1 MSRHA
6 FAAMS
11 SRSKPVTEKP
21 QLSFWQ
27 IWNMSFGFLGIQFG
41 WGLQMANMSSIYQ
54 FLGAD
59 EKDIPILWLAAPLTG
74 LIVQPI
80 VGYYSDRTWTRL
92 GRRRPY
98 FLTGALLASLALIAM
113 PNSPTLWV
121 AAGLL
126 WILDA
131 SVNVSMEPF
140 RAFVGDMLPK
150 KQRKSGFAMQSLLIG
165 FGAVLSSALP
175 FILTNGFGVSRE
187 ATVESPIPP
196 AVKLAFYIGAGVF
209 IVAVLV
215 TIISTR
221 EYPPEDMEEF
231 QRMKRANAGVGH
243 AFREIVRGIGMM
255 PTAMKQLSVVQFFT
269 WLALFSMWIY
279 FVPAV
284 GKGVFGGMPLGL
296 HDDASKELIEREA
309 RWLAPAAA
317 LARSYETR
325 KNELAQEASAVRPER
340 PWYGALM
347 VMFGLSPADP
357 DPGERIDA
365 AMLGILIRGVAAS
378 NTAPTDQEAE
388 SPMVRRFALAL
399 ATRQVVAADAPGIPE
414 AAADM
419 QAALASARLYQEGT
433 AWGGV
438 CFSAYNLIAFGFS
451 FVLLAM
457 SRFLPAKR
465 IHLVCL
471 SIGAVGLI
479 SAYFV
484 KQPAMLLL
492 SMTGVGVAWAS
503 ILSMPYAMLANVIPG
518 HQMGFYMGVFNFF
531 IVLPQILAAVVLG
544 KLVDSML
551 GGDAMKAVLMGGVS
565 MAIASAAT
573 LIVGDESESES

>member
-1 MSRHA
+1 MN
-6 FAAMS
+6 
-11 SRSKPVTEKP
+11 EKP
-21 QLSFWQ
+21 RLSFWQ

-80 VGYYSDRTWTRL
+80 IGYYSDRTWTRL

-98 FLTGALLASLALIAM
+98 FLVGAILASLSLIAM

-150 KQRKSGFAMQSLLIG
+150 AQRKSGFAMQSLLIG
-165 FGAVLSSALP
+165 LGAVLSSALP

-187 ATVESPIPP
+187 ATVDSPIPP

-209 IVAVLV
+209 ILAVLV
-215 TIISTR
+215 TILTTR
-221 EYPPEDMEEF
+221 EYPPDDMEEF
-231 QRMKRANAGVGH
+231 ERLKREHSGVGQ
-243 AFREIVRGIGMM
+243 AFREIFQGIGSM

-296 HDDASKELIEREA
+296 HDATAKERIEKEPQ
-309 RWLAPAAA
+309 WLAPGAA
-317 LARSYETR
+317 LAKAYEA
-325 KNELAQEASAVRPER
+325 KKKALAGEAAADLPAK
-340 PWYGALM
+340 PWYGAMLQ
-347 VMFGLSPADP
+347 MFGLSPADP
-357 DPGERIDA
+357 DAGERIDA
-365 AMLGILIRGVAAS
+365 PILGSLIRDTVGTAAPA
-378 NTAPTDQEAE
+378 TEKEAE
-388 SPMVRRFALAL
+388 SPLVQSFALAL
-399 ATRQVVAADAPGIPE
+399 ASHQVATADATGIP
-414 AAADM
+414 AAAAGL
-419 QAALASARLYQEGT
+419 QETLASARRYQEGA

-451 FVLLAM
+451 FVLLALT
-457 SRFLPAKR
+457 RFLPAKR
-465 IHLVCL
+465 IHLICL
-471 SIGAVGLI
+471 AVGALGLI
-479 SAYFV
+479 STNFV
-484 KQPAMLLL
+484 EQPSMLLL

-518 HQMGFYMGVFNFF
+518 HKMGFYMGVFNFF
-531 IVLPQILAAVVLG
+531 IVLPQILAAVALG
-544 KLVDSML
+544 KLVDSLL
-551 GGDAMKAVLMGGVS
+551 GGDAMKAVLAGGLS
-565 MAIASAAT
+565 MAIASVAM
-573 LIVGDESESES
+573 LIVSDEAESSTLRKS